1 MLSLGCSRVLG
12 NVWLRVTHR
21 DYCIMNGDVFVLILT
36 DAVARLSM
44 FESSRVH
51 FYLEQFRTDLTV
63 PVDVS
68 SYPIENS
75 TCEMPSTCLVE
86 SG

>member
-1 MLSLGCSRVLG
+1 MNG
-12 NVWLRVTHR
+12 NVLAL
-21 DYCIMNGDVFVLILT
+21 NLT

-44 FESSRVH
+44 FESYRVH
-51 FYLEQFRTDLTV
+51 FFLEQFRTHLTV

-75 TCEMPSTCLVE
+75 TSEILSTCLVE